1 MLTAREAVA
10 TEVAAFTP
18 PPGDARRNRV
28 PFGIYHLDLAF
39 VRGVKPLSPQIIAI
53 QGGSGSRKT
62 TTMINI
68 IINQILSGKLP
79 QGMTIGMDM
88 LESGMTIER
97 LILIMECIVA
107 TKIMV
112 YEFHTGPQGRESLWH
127 LFNRRLPSSVQPQ
140 DLLSPIGTG
149 ARTDIRLNPDFLEA
163 CYAGQ
168 KGFTLSERQRDAW
181 GRAAAAVH
189 EFPVIAFGV
198 SEHYQDDIRAERYTN
213 STLLSDSLER
223 WLSYTKEHGMRQ
235 LVVDYIQEYAIPE
248 VYDHYKKQLRAV
260 PVISEWAKET
270 GSTAWVLSQEGITHQ
285 RDARSYDGEVLGS
298 SGGDILKSQSQ
309 LNLRVEYR
317 PKQNPC
323 WTLLFSP
330 VKARR
335 GNFGTVG
342 IPTEPFSGAFFGQSV
357 PYKDIKGQLGR

>member
-1 MLTAREAVA
+1 MLTAREAVE
-10 TEVAAFTP
+10 TEGDAFTP

-39 VRGVKPLSPQIIAI
+39 VRGIKPLSPQIIAI
-53 QGGSGSRKT
+53 QGGSGHRKT
-62 TTMINI
+62 TSMINI
-68 IINQILSGKLP
+68 LINQILSGKLP
-79 QGMTIGMDM
+79 PSMTIGMDM
-88 LESGMTIER
+88 LESGMTMER

-107 TKIMV
+107 TKIMI
-112 YEFHTGPQGRESLWH
+112 YEHHTGSQGGHGLWA
-127 LFNRRLPSSVQPQ
+127 LFNRNLPLRSDPQ
-140 DLLSPIGTG
+140 DLLLPIMTEGKP
-149 ARTDIRLNPDFLEA
+149 DINLNPDYLEA
-163 CYAGQ
+163 CYAAQ
-168 KGFTLSERQRDAW
+168 PGFKLSPRQLDAFD
-181 GRAAAAVH
+181 RAAGAVH
-189 EFPVIAFGV
+189 DFPIIVFGV
-198 SEHYQDDIRAERYTN
+198 SEHYDDDIRAERYTD
-213 STLLSDSLER
+213 SALLSDSLER
-223 WLSYTKEHGMRQ
+223 WLACTEQHGMRQ
-235 LVVDYIQEYAIPE
+235 LVIDYIQEYSIPG
-248 VYDHYKKQLRAV
+248 VHDHYKKQLHAV

-317 PKQNPC
+317 PKQNPY
-323 WTLLFSP
+323 WTLLFAP

-342 IPTEPFSGAFFGQSV
+342 IPTEPFSGAFFGRSV